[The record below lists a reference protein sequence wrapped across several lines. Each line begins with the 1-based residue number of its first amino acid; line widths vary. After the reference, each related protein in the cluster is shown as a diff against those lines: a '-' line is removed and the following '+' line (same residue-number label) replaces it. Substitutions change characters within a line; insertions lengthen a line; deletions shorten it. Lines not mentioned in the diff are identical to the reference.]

1 MLEEYKGFKSYC
13 DLDYSV
19 VSERVFELTFFF
31 ILLLLFELHDT
42 SKDSASDDE
51 SEIEIEPVVEIH
63 GATFNCCNDCE
74 FVREAASIEGDTA
87 EEEV

>member
-1 MLEEYKGFKSYC
+1 MLEVYKGFIFYC

-31 ILLLLFELHDT
+31 ILLLLFELHET

-51 SEIEIEPVVEIH
+51 KEIEIEPHVEIH
-63 GATFNCCNDCE
+63 GATFNRFNDCE